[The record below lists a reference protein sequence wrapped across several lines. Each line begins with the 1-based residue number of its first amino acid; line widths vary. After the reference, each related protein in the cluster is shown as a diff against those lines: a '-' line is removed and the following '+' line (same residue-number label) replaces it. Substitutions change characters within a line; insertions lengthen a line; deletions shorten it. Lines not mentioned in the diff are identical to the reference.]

1 MFNLFKKFCQGFS
14 KTKQQLSRKLGSIF
28 HVDHLHPEN
37 LETMEEAL
45 YAADFGVETSEEI
58 IAQVRQAYR
67 ENRNLQK
74 QDIIALVTHVL
85 QTILQGSEGRL
96 LSPSSTPSTS
106 PEILYLVGTNGSG
119 KTTTAAKCAHYF
131 QQQGRKVI
139 VGACDTFRM
148 AANEQISIWSQRLGF
163 DLVSSQHGA
172 DATAVAYDTYKAAC
186 HRQKDLITIDTAGRL
201 HNKDHLMQ
209 ELVKMKRVLRK
220 HIDPSREHTWL
231 VVDGSL
237 GANAISSAQ
246 QFHTTL
252 GLSGMI
258 MTKLD
263 GTSRGGALVGIYRQ
277 LRIPIYFLGLGEQA
291 EDLQPFSSEDYIRA
305 LWEDIPEAGD

>member
-14 KTKQQLSRKLGSIF
+14 KTKQQLFRKLGSLF
-28 HVDHLHPEN
+28 QVDKISPEN
-37 LETMEEAL
+37 LEIMEEAL
-45 YAADFGVETSEEI
+45 YTADFGTETTEEI
-58 IAQVRQAYR
+58 MTQIRQIYQ
-67 ENRNLQK
+67 ENRNLPK
-74 QDIIALVTHVL
+74 QDIIAITTHVL

-96 LSPSSTPSTS
+96 PFSASTQGMT

-163 DLVSSQHGA
+163 ELVSSQQGA
-172 DATAVAYDTYKAAC
+172 DAAAVAYDTYQAAC
-186 HRQKDLITIDTAGRL
+186 HRQKDLVILDTAGRL
-201 HNKDHLMQ
+201 HTKDHLMQ

-220 HIDPSREHTWL
+220 QIDPAREHTWL

-237 GANAISSAQ
+237 GTNVITSAQ

-252 GLSGMI
+252 GLSGTI

-263 GTSRGGALVGIYRQ
+263 GTSRGGALVSIYRH

-305 LWEDIPEAGD
+305 LWEESEARD